1 MEYHWILCFIFVYY
15 CCYTGCYPECFRK
28 GAKRK
33 REILDMLAE
42 NPAMTQT
49 GLLEELKLTRKQVQ
63 NDMKEL
69 QKEGLLSREGSNRS
83 GKWIVKK
90 D

>member
-1 MEYHWILCFIFVYY
+1 MAHGIS
-15 CCYTGCYPECFRK
+15 
-28 GAKRK
+28 
-33 REILDMLAE
+33 LDTK

-49 GLLEELKLTRKQVQ
+49 GLLEELKLTRKRVQ

>member
-1 MEYHWILCFIFVYY
+1 
-15 CCYTGCYPECFRK
+15 
-28 GAKRK
+28 
-33 REILDMLAE
+33 MLAE

-49 GLLEELKLTRKQVQ
+49 GLMEELKLTRKQVQ

-69 QKEGLLSREGSNRS
+69 QKERLFSREGSNRS